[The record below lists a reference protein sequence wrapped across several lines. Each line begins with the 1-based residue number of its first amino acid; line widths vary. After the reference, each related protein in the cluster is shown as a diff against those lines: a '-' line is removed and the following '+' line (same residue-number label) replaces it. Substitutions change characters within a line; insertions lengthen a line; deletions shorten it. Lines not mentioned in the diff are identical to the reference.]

1 MRDFSSIAARF
12 EGAFSDYEI
21 HLSTQMSGYF
31 IITKRGGYSSELIGE
46 EVGELVFK
54 DCTKTSDEIRAY
66 ICEKTD
72 NKQENAPK
80 SSKED
85 LLSFE
90 IKEDKEEI
98 DEKPSAPDFS
108 IEFEETKPAFEI
120 IDENIDESST
130 FGAQDSKASKALAF
144 EIIDENSKGAGDE
157 DLLGEIPVDE
167 SLLDESLLGEIPS
180 ASFEII
186 DDEDAKNGGEN
197 LVDENLA
204 DEILADKNFAA
215 EIPSASFEII
225 DDEYAKNSGENLV
238 DENLADKNF
247 ANESSADENFAD
259 EIQTSQTSQ
268 TNQTNQTSQ
277 SLANDEIIIPAHH
290 DSQKIFFAKNI
301 EIISA
306 KVVEIELIIHGY
318 DESCDSFSFEKIPPD
333 CEYKYSIKI
342 GELRAIFIATMD
354 ANAASEFIS
363 GFSFKTERQVPK
375 NIEIFIN
382 ESIEPVLETTLF
394 A

>member
-66 ICEKTD
+66 ICEKTH

-80 SSKED
+80 SSNED
-85 LLSFE
+85 SLSFE
-90 IKEDKEEI
+90 IKEDKETFEI
-98 DEKPSAPDFS
+98 NEKPSAPAFS

-120 IDENIDESST
+120 IDESST
-130 FGAQDSKASKALAF
+130 FDSKASKALAF
-144 EIIDENSKGAGDE
+144 EIIDENSDGAGGE
-157 DLLGEIPVDE
+157 DLLGENSKDAEDECLVGESPV
-167 SLLDESLLGEIPS
+167 

-186 DDEDAKNGGEN
+186 DDED
-197 LVDENLA
+197 
-204 DEILADKNFAA
+204 
-215 EIPSASFEII
+215 
-225 DDEYAKNSGENLV
+225 AKNSGENLV
-238 DENLADKNF
+238 DENLAD
-247 ANESSADENFAD
+247 ESLAD
-259 EIQTSQTSQ
+259 EI
-268 TNQTNQTSQ
+268 QTSQ

-354 ANAASEFIS
+354 AESASEFIS

-382 ESIEPVLETTLF
+382 ESVEPVLETTLF

>member
-66 ICEKTD
+66 ICEKNPKE
-72 NKQENAPK
+72 NKQENTPK
-80 SSKED
+80 SSNED
-85 LLSFE
+85 SLSFE
-90 IKEDKEEI
+90 IKEDKEAI
-98 DEKPSAPDFS
+98 NEKPSAPAFS
-108 IEFEETKPAFEI
+108 IEFEETEPAFEI
-120 IDENIDESST
+120 IDESSDENSAVES
-130 FGAQDSKASKALAF
+130 QNSKASKALAF
-144 EIIDENSKGAGDE
+144 EIIDENSEGAGGE
-157 DLLGEIPVDE
+157 DLLGENSKDAADE
-167 SLLDESLLGEIPS
+167 CLVSESS
-180 ASFEII
+180 VASFEII
-186 DDEDAKNGGEN
+186 DDEDAKN
-197 LVDENLA
+197 
-204 DEILADKNFAA
+204 
-215 EIPSASFEII
+215 
-225 DDEYAKNSGENLV
+225 SGENLV
-238 DENLADKNF
+238 DKILTD
-247 ANESSADENFAD
+247 ESSAD
-259 EIQTSQTSQ
+259 EIQTSQA
-268 TNQTNQTSQ
+268 SQ
-277 SLANDEIIIPAHH
+277 SLVNDEIIIPAHH
-290 DSQKIFFAKNI
+290 DSQKIFFAKNT

-354 ANAASEFIS
+354 AESASEFIS

-382 ESIEPVLETTLF
+382 ESVEPVLEITLF

>member
-66 ICEKTD
+66 ICEKKPKE

-80 SSKED
+80 SSNED
-85 LLSFE
+85 SLSFE
-90 IKEDKEEI
+90 IKEDKEAI
-98 DEKPSAPDFS
+98 NEKPSAPAFS
-108 IEFEETKPAFEI
+108 IEFEETEPAFEI
-120 IDENIDESST
+120 IDESSA

-144 EIIDENSKGAGDE
+144 EIIDENSDGAGGEDLLGENSKDAGDE
-157 DLLGEIPVDE
+157 DLLGEIP
-167 SLLDESLLGEIPS
+167 LDEDLLGEIPS

-186 DDEDAKNGGEN
+186 DDDDAKNGGEN
-197 LVDENLA
+197 LA
-204 DEILADKNFAA
+204 DEILT
-215 EIPSASFEII
+215 
-225 DDEYAKNSGENLV
+225 
-238 DENLADKNF
+238 DKNF
-247 ANESSADENFAD
+247 ANESLADENFAD

-268 TNQTNQTSQ
+268 ANQANQTSQ
-277 SLANDEIIIPAHH
+277 NLANDEIIIPAHH
-290 DSQKIFFAKNI
+290 DSQKIFFAKNT

-354 ANAASEFIS
+354 AESASEFIS

-382 ESIEPVLETTLF
+382 ESVEPVLETTLF

>member
-66 ICEKTD
+66 ICEKNPKE

-80 SSKED
+80 SSNED
-85 LLSFE
+85 SLSFE
-90 IKEDKEEI
+90 IKEDKEAI
-98 DEKPSAPDFS
+98 NEKPSAPAFS
-108 IEFEETKPAFEI
+108 IEFEETEPAFEI
-120 IDENIDESST
+120 IDENIDESSDDSLA
-130 FGAQDSKASKALAF
+130 FKIQDSKASKALAF
-144 EIIDENSKGAGDE
+144 EIIDENSDGAGGE
-157 DLLGEIPVDE
+157 DLLGENSKDAGDECLVGESPV
-167 SLLDESLLGEIPS
+167 

-186 DDEDAKNGGEN
+186 DDED
-197 LVDENLA
+197 
-204 DEILADKNFAA
+204 
-215 EIPSASFEII
+215 
-225 DDEYAKNSGENLV
+225 AKNSGENLV
-238 DENLADKNF
+238 DENLAD
-247 ANESSADENFAD
+247 ESLAD
-259 EIQTSQTSQ
+259 EI
-268 TNQTNQTSQ
+268 QTSQ

-354 ANAASEFIS
+354 AESASEFIS

-382 ESIEPVLETTLF
+382 ESVEPVLEITLF

>member
-66 ICEKTD
+66 ICEKTH

-80 SSKED
+80 SSNED
-85 LLSFE
+85 SLSFE
-90 IKEDKEEI
+90 IKEDKEAI
-98 DEKPSAPDFS
+98 NEKHSAPAFS
-108 IEFEETKPAFEI
+108 IEVEETKPAFEI
-120 IDENIDESST
+120 IDENIDESSDDSLA
-130 FGAQDSKASKALAF
+130 FKIQDSKASKALAF
-144 EIIDENSKGAGDE
+144 EIIDENSEGAADE
-157 DLLGEIPVDE
+157 CLVGESPV
-167 SLLDESLLGEIPS
+167 

-186 DDEDAKNGGEN
+186 DDED
-197 LVDENLA
+197 V
-204 DEILADKNFAA
+204 
-215 EIPSASFEII
+215 
-225 DDEYAKNSGENLV
+225 KNSGENLV
-238 DENLADKNF
+238 DKILTD
-247 ANESSADENFAD
+247 ESSAD
-259 EIQTSQTSQ
+259 EIQTS
-268 TNQTNQTSQ
+268 QTSQ

-290 DSQKIFFAKNI
+290 DSQKIFFAKNT

-354 ANAASEFIS
+354 ADAASEFIS

-382 ESIEPVLETTLF
+382 ESVEPVLEITLF

>member
-66 ICEKTD
+66 ICEKKPKE

-80 SSKED
+80 SSNED
-85 LLSFE
+85 SLSFE
-90 IKEDKEEI
+90 IKEDKEAI
-98 DEKPSAPDFS
+98 NEKPSAPAFS

-120 IDENIDESST
+120 IDENIDESSDDSLA
-130 FGAQDSKASKALAF
+130 FKIQDSKAGKALAF
-144 EIIDENSKGAGDE
+144 EIIDENSDGAGGE
-157 DLLGEIPVDE
+157 DLLGENSKDAGDE
-167 SLLDESLLGEIPS
+167 CLVGEIPS

-186 DDEDAKNGGEN
+186 DDEDAKN
-197 LVDENLA
+197 
-204 DEILADKNFAA
+204 
-215 EIPSASFEII
+215 
-225 DDEYAKNSGENLV
+225 SGENLV
-238 DENLADKNF
+238 DKILTD
-247 ANESSADENFAD
+247 ESSADE
-259 EIQTSQTSQ
+259 I
-268 TNQTNQTSQ
+268 QTSQ

-382 ESIEPVLETTLF
+382 ESVEPVLETTLF

>member
-66 ICEKTD
+66 ICEKNPKE

-80 SSKED
+80 SSNED
-85 LLSFE
+85 SLSFE
-90 IKEDKEEI
+90 IKEDKEAI
-98 DEKPSAPDFS
+98 NEKPSAPAFS

-120 IDENIDESST
+120 IDENIDESSDDSLA
-130 FGAQDSKASKALAF
+130 FKIQDSKASKALAF
-144 EIIDENSKGAGDE
+144 EIIDENSDGAGSE
-157 DLLGEIPVDE
+157 CLLGENSKDAA
-167 SLLDESLLGEIPS
+167 DESLLGEIPS

-186 DDEDAKNGGEN
+186 DDEDAKNSGEN

-204 DEILADKNFAA
+204 DEI
-215 EIPSASFEII
+215 
-225 DDEYAKNSGENLV
+225 
-238 DENLADKNF
+238 
-247 ANESSADENFAD
+247 
-259 EIQTSQTSQ
+259 QTS
-268 TNQTNQTSQ
+268 QTSQ

-290 DSQKIFFAKNI
+290 DSQKIFFAKDI

-354 ANAASEFIS
+354 AESASEFIS

-382 ESIEPVLETTLF
+382 ESVEPVLEITLF

>member
-72 NKQENAPK
+72 NKQENTPK

-90 IKEDKEEI
+90 IKEAKEAI
-98 DEKPSAPDFS
+98 NEKPSAPAFS

-120 IDENIDESST
+120 IDENIYESSDDSSA
-130 FGAQDSKASKALAF
+130 FESQDSKASKALAF
-144 EIIDENSKGAGDE
+144 EIIDENSKDAEDE
-157 DLLGEIPVDE
+157 DLLGESP
-167 SLLDESLLGEIPS
+167 LDEDLLGEIPS

-186 DDEDAKNGGEN
+186 DDDDAKNGGEN

-204 DEILADKNFAA
+204 DEILADKNFA
-215 EIPSASFEII
+215 
-225 DDEYAKNSGENLV
+225 
-238 DENLADKNF
+238 
-247 ANESSADENFAD
+247 DENFTD
-259 EIQTSQTSQ
+259 EIQASQASQ
-268 TNQTNQTSQ
+268 ASQTSQ
-277 SLANDEIIIPAHH
+277 SLANDEIIIPAHPG
-290 DSQKIFFAKNI
+290 SQKIFFAKNT

-354 ANAASEFIS
+354 AESASEFIS

-382 ESIEPVLETTLF
+382 ESVEPVLETTLF
-394 A
+394 S

>member
-66 ICEKTD
+66 ICEKNPKE
-72 NKQENAPK
+72 NKQENTPK
-80 SSKED
+80 SSNED
-85 LLSFE
+85 SLSFE
-90 IKEDKEEI
+90 IKEDKEAI
-98 DEKPSAPDFS
+98 NEKPSAPAFS
-108 IEFEETKPAFEI
+108 IEFEETEPAFEI
-120 IDENIDESST
+120 IDEITDESLT
-130 FGAQDSKASKALAF
+130 FGSKDSKALAF
-144 EIIDENSKGAGDE
+144 EIIDENSDGAGGE
-157 DLLGEIPVDE
+157 DLLGENSKDAGDECLVGESPV
-167 SLLDESLLGEIPS
+167 

-186 DDEDAKNGGEN
+186 DDEDAKN
-197 LVDENLA
+197 
-204 DEILADKNFAA
+204 
-215 EIPSASFEII
+215 
-225 DDEYAKNSGENLV
+225 SGENLV
-238 DENLADKNF
+238 DENLVD
-247 ANESSADENFAD
+247 ESLAD
-259 EIQTSQTSQ
+259 EIQTS
-268 TNQTNQTSQ
+268 QTSQ

-290 DSQKIFFAKNI
+290 DSQKIFFAKNT

-354 ANAASEFIS
+354 AESASEFIS

-382 ESIEPVLETTLF
+382 ESVEPVLEITLF

>member
-66 ICEKTD
+66 ICEKNPKE
-72 NKQENAPK
+72 NKQENTPK
-80 SSKED
+80 SSNED
-85 LLSFE
+85 SLSFE
-90 IKEDKEEI
+90 IKEDKEAI
-98 DEKPSAPDFS
+98 NEKPSAPAFS

-120 IDENIDESST
+120 IDENIDESSDDSLA
-130 FGAQDSKASKALAF
+130 FKIQNSKASKALAF
-144 EIIDENSKGAGDE
+144 EIIDENSDGAGGECLLGENSKDAGDE
-157 DLLGEIPVDE
+157 CLVGESSVV
-167 SLLDESLLGEIPS
+167 
-180 ASFEII
+180 SFEII
-186 DDEDAKNGGEN
+186 DDEDAKN
-197 LVDENLA
+197 
-204 DEILADKNFAA
+204 
-215 EIPSASFEII
+215 
-225 DDEYAKNSGENLV
+225 SGENLV
-238 DENLADKNF
+238 DESLT
-247 ANESSADENFAD
+247 D
-259 EIQTSQTSQ
+259 EIQTS
-268 TNQTNQTSQ
+268 QTSQ

-290 DSQKIFFAKNI
+290 DSQKIFFAKNT

-354 ANAASEFIS
+354 AESASEFIS

-382 ESIEPVLETTLF
+382 ESVEPVLEITLF

>member
-66 ICEKTD
+66 ICEKTH
-72 NKQENAPK
+72 NKQENTPK

-85 LLSFE
+85 SLSFE
-90 IKEDKEEI
+90 IKEDKEAI
-98 DEKPSAPDFS
+98 NEKHSAPAFS
-108 IEFEETKPAFEI
+108 IEFEETEPAFEI
-120 IDENIDESST
+120 IDKIIDESSA
-130 FGAQDSKASKALAF
+130 FESQNSKASKALAF
-144 EIIDENSKGAGDE
+144 EIIDENSEGAGGE
-157 DLLGEIPVDE
+157 DLLGENSKDTGDE
-167 SLLDESLLGEIPS
+167 CLVGESS
-180 ASFEII
+180 VASFEII
-186 DDEDAKNGGEN
+186 DDEDAKN
-197 LVDENLA
+197 
-204 DEILADKNFAA
+204 
-215 EIPSASFEII
+215 
-225 DDEYAKNSGENLV
+225 SGENLV
-238 DENLADKNF
+238 DESLT
-247 ANESSADENFAD
+247 D

-268 TNQTNQTSQ
+268 
-277 SLANDEIIIPAHH
+277 SLANNEIIIPAHH
-290 DSQKIFFAKNI
+290 DSQKIFFAKNT

-354 ANAASEFIS
+354 AESASEFIS

-382 ESIEPVLETTLF
+382 ESVEPVLEITLF

>member
-80 SSKED
+80 SSNED
-85 LLSFE
+85 LLGFE
-90 IKEDKEEI
+90 IKEAKEAI
-98 DEKPSAPDFS
+98 NEKPSAPDFS

-120 IDENIDESST
+120 IDENIDESSA
-130 FGAQDSKASKALAF
+130 FESQNSKASKALAF
-144 EIIDENSKGAGDE
+144 EIIDENSKDAGDE
-157 DLLGEIPVDE
+157 DLLGESP
-167 SLLDESLLGEIPS
+167 LDESLLGEIPS

-204 DEILADKNFAA
+204 DEILADKNFA
-215 EIPSASFEII
+215 
-225 DDEYAKNSGENLV
+225 
-238 DENLADKNF
+238 
-247 ANESSADENFAD
+247 DENFAD
-259 EIQTSQTSQ
+259 EIQTNQAIQTSQ
-268 TNQTNQTSQ
+268 N
-277 SLANDEIIIPAHH
+277 LANDEIIIPAHH

-382 ESIEPVLETTLF
+382 ESVEPVLETTLF

>member
-85 LLSFE
+85 LLGFE

-98 DEKPSAPDFS
+98 DEKPSAPAFS

-120 IDENIDESST
+120 IDKITDESSA
-130 FGAQDSKASKALAF
+130 FESQDSKASKALAF
-144 EIIDENSKGAGDE
+144 EIIDENSKDAEDE
-157 DLLGEIPVDE
+157 DLLGEIP
-167 SLLDESLLGEIPS
+167 LDEDLLGEIPS

-186 DDEDAKNGGEN
+186 DDEDAKNSGEI
-197 LVDENLA
+197 LT
-204 DEILADKNFAA
+204 DEILTDKNFA
-215 EIPSASFEII
+215 
-225 DDEYAKNSGENLV
+225 DES
-238 DENLADKNF
+238 
-247 ANESSADENFAD
+247 FAD
-259 EIQTSQTSQ
+259 EIQTSQT
-268 TNQTNQTSQ
+268 NQVSQTSQ

-290 DSQKIFFAKNI
+290 DSQKIFFAKDT

-382 ESIEPVLETTLF
+382 ESVEPVLETTLF

>member
-85 LLSFE
+85 SLSFE
-90 IKEDKEEI
+90 IKEDKETFEI
-98 DEKPSAPDFS
+98 NEKPSAPAFS
-108 IEFEETKPAFEI
+108 IEFEETEPAFEI
-120 IDENIDESST
+120 IDENIDESSDDSLA
-130 FGAQDSKASKALAF
+130 FKIQDSKASKALAF
-144 EIIDENSKGAGDE
+144 EIIDENSKDAEDE
-157 DLLGEIPVDE
+157 DLLGEIP
-167 SLLDESLLGEIPS
+167 LDEDLLGEIPS

-186 DDEDAKNGGEN
+186 DDEDAKNSGEN
-197 LVDENLA
+197 LADENLA
-204 DEILADKNFAA
+204 DEILT
-215 EIPSASFEII
+215 
-225 DDEYAKNSGENLV
+225 
-238 DENLADKNF
+238 DKNF
-247 ANESSADENFAD
+247 ANESLADENFAD
-259 EIQTSQTSQ
+259 EIQTRQTSQ
-268 TNQTNQTSQ
+268 ANQANQASQ

-354 ANAASEFIS
+354 AESASEFIS

-382 ESIEPVLETTLF
+382 ESVEPVLETTLF

>member
-80 SSKED
+80 SSNED
-85 LLSFE
+85 LLGFE
-90 IKEDKEEI
+90 IKEDKETFEI
-98 DEKPSAPDFS
+98 NEKSSAPDFS

-120 IDENIDESST
+120 IDKITDESST

-157 DLLGEIPVDE
+157 DLLGEIP
-167 SLLDESLLGEIPS
+167 S

-186 DDEDAKNGGEN
+186 DDEDAKNSGEI
-197 LVDENLA
+197 LT
-204 DEILADKNFAA
+204 DEILTDK
-215 EIPSASFEII
+215 I
-225 DDEYAKNSGENLV
+225 LT
-238 DENLADKNF
+238 DKNF
-247 ANESSADENFAD
+247 ANEILAD
-259 EIQTSQTSQ
+259 EIQTSQTS
-268 TNQTNQTSQ
+268 QTSQ

-290 DSQKIFFAKNI
+290 DSQKIFFAKNT

-382 ESIEPVLETTLF
+382 ESVEPVLETTLF

>member
-66 ICEKTD
+66 ICEKTPKE

-85 LLSFE
+85 LLGFE
-90 IKEDKEEI
+90 IKEDKEAI
-98 DEKPSAPDFS
+98 NEKPSAPDFS

-120 IDENIDESST
+120 IDENIDESSNDSLA
-130 FGAQDSKASKALAF
+130 FKIQDSKAGKALAF

-157 DLLGEIPVDE
+157 DLLGEIP
-167 SLLDESLLGEIPS
+167 LDEDLLGEIPS

-186 DDEDAKNGGEN
+186 DDEDAKN
-197 LVDENLA
+197 
-204 DEILADKNFAA
+204 
-215 EIPSASFEII
+215 
-225 DDEYAKNSGENLV
+225 SGENLV
-238 DENLADKNF
+238 DKILTD
-247 ANESSADENFAD
+247 ESSAD
-259 EIQTSQTSQ
+259 EIQTS
-268 TNQTNQTSQ
+268 QTSQ

-382 ESIEPVLETTLF
+382 ESVEPVLETTLF

>member
-85 LLSFE
+85 LLGFE
-90 IKEDKEEI
+90 IKEAKEAI
-98 DEKPSAPDFS
+98 NEKPSAPDFS

-120 IDENIDESST
+120 IDENIDESSA
-130 FGAQDSKASKALAF
+130 FERQDSKASKALAF

-157 DLLGEIPVDE
+157 DLLGEIP
-167 SLLDESLLGEIPS
+167 LDEDLLGEIPS
-180 ASFEII
+180 ASFE
-186 DDEDAKNGGEN
+186 
-197 LVDENLA
+197 
-204 DEILADKNFAA
+204 
-215 EIPSASFEII
+215 
-225 DDEYAKNSGENLV
+225 NSGENLANEILT
-238 DENLADKNF
+238 DEVLAD
-247 ANESSADENFAD
+247 ESLVDENFAD
-259 EIQTSQTSQ
+259 EIQTS
-268 TNQTNQTSQ
+268 QTNQTSQ

-290 DSQKIFFAKNI
+290 DSQKIFFAKDI

-382 ESIEPVLETTLF
+382 ESVEPVLEITLF

>member
-66 ICEKTD
+66 ICEKTPKEH
-72 NKQENAPK
+72 KQENAPK
-80 SSKED
+80 SSNED
-85 LLSFE
+85 LLGFE
-90 IKEDKEEI
+90 IKEAKEAI
-98 DEKPSAPDFS
+98 NEKPSAPDFS

-120 IDENIDESST
+120 IDKIIDESSA
-130 FGAQDSKASKALAF
+130 FESQDSKASKALAF
-144 EIIDENSKGAGDE
+144 EIIDENSKEVGDE
-157 DLLGEIPVDE
+157 CLVGESP
-167 SLLDESLLGEIPS
+167 LDEDLLGEIPS

-186 DDEDAKNGGEN
+186 DDEDAKN
-197 LVDENLA
+197 
-204 DEILADKNFAA
+204 
-215 EIPSASFEII
+215 
-225 DDEYAKNSGENLV
+225 SGENLV
-238 DENLADKNF
+238 DENLTD
-247 ANESSADENFAD
+247 ESLAD
-259 EIQTSQTSQ
+259 EIQTS
-268 TNQTNQTSQ
+268 QTSQ

-382 ESIEPVLETTLF
+382 ESVEPVLETTLF

>member
-46 EVGELVFK
+46 EGGELVFK
-54 DCTKTSDEIRAY
+54 DCTKTSDETRAY

-72 NKQENAPK
+72 NKQENTLK
-80 SSKED
+80 SSNED
-85 LLSFE
+85 LLGFE
-90 IKEDKEEI
+90 IKEDKETFEI
-98 DEKPSAPDFS
+98 NEKPSAPDFS

-120 IDENIDESST
+120 IDENIDESSNDSSA
-130 FGAQDSKASKALAF
+130 FKIQDSKASKALAF
-144 EIIDENSKGAGDE
+144 EIIDENSKGPEDE
-157 DLLGEIPVDE
+157 DLLGEIP
-167 SLLDESLLGEIPS
+167 LDEDLLGEIPS

-186 DDEDAKNGGEN
+186 DDEDAKNSGKN
-197 LVDENLA
+197 LVDEILADEILTDKNFANESLA
-204 DEILADKNFAA
+204 DEILAD
-215 EIPSASFEII
+215 EIQAS
-225 DDEYAKNSGENLV
+225 
-238 DENLADKNF
+238 
-247 ANESSADENFAD
+247 
-259 EIQTSQTSQ
+259 QTSQTSQ
-268 TNQTNQTSQ
+268 ANQTSQ

-382 ESIEPVLETTLF
+382 ESVEPVLETTLF

>member
-66 ICEKTD
+66 ICEKTH

-80 SSKED
+80 SSNED
-85 LLSFE
+85 LLGFE

-120 IDENIDESST
+120 IDKITNESST
-130 FGAQDSKASKALAF
+130 FDSKASKALAF

-157 DLLGEIPVDE
+157 DLLGEIP
-167 SLLDESLLGEIPS
+167 LDEDLLGEIPS

-186 DDEDAKNGGEN
+186 DDEDAKNSGKN
-197 LVDENLA
+197 LVDESLA
-204 DEILADKNFAA
+204 DEILTDKNFT
-215 EIPSASFEII
+215 
-225 DDEYAKNSGENLV
+225 
-238 DENLADKNF
+238 
-247 ANESSADENFAD
+247 NESLADENFANG
-259 EIQTSQTSQ
+259 IQASQAS
-268 TNQTNQTSQ
+268 QTNQTSQ

-290 DSQKIFFAKNI
+290 DSQKIFFAKDT

-318 DESCDSFSFEKIPPD
+318 DESCDSFSFERIPPD

-382 ESIEPVLETTLF
+382 ESVEPVLETTLF

>member
-66 ICEKTD
+66 ICEKTH

-80 SSKED
+80 SSNED
-85 LLSFE
+85 SLSFE
-90 IKEDKEEI
+90 IKEDKETFEI
-98 DEKPSAPDFS
+98 NEKPSAPAFS
-108 IEFEETKPAFEI
+108 IEFEETEPAFEI
-120 IDENIDESST
+120 IDEITDESSA
-130 FGAQDSKASKALAF
+130 FESQDSKASKALAF
-144 EIIDENSKGAGDE
+144 EIIDENSDSAGGE
-157 DLLGEIPVDE
+157 DLLGENSKDAGDE
-167 SLLDESLLGEIPS
+167 CLVGESS
-180 ASFEII
+180 VATFEII
-186 DDEDAKNGGEN
+186 DDEDAKNSGKN

-204 DEILADKNFAA
+204 DENLAD
-215 EIPSASFEII
+215 
-225 DDEYAKNSGENLV
+225 ENLV
-238 DENLADKNF
+238 DE
-247 ANESSADENFAD
+247 SFAD
-259 EIQTSQTSQ
+259 EIQTS
-268 TNQTNQTSQ
+268 QTSQ
-277 SLANDEIIIPAHH
+277 SLANDEIIIPAHY
-290 DSQKIFFAKNI
+290 DSQKIFFAKNT

-382 ESIEPVLETTLF
+382 ESVEPVLEITLF

>member
-72 NKQENAPK
+72 NKQENTPK
-80 SSKED
+80 SSNED
-85 LLSFE
+85 LLGFE
-90 IKEDKEEI
+90 IKEAKEAI
-98 DEKPSAPDFS
+98 NEKPSAPAFN

-120 IDENIDESST
+120 IDENIDESSDDSSA
-130 FGAQDSKASKALAF
+130 FKIQDSNASKALAF
-144 EIIDENSKGAGDE
+144 EIIDENSKGAEDE
-157 DLLGEIPVDE
+157 D
-167 SLLDESLLGEIPS
+167 LLGEIPS

-186 DDEDAKNGGEN
+186 DDEDAKNSGEN

-204 DEILADKNFAA
+204 DEILT
-215 EIPSASFEII
+215 
-225 DDEYAKNSGENLV
+225 
-238 DENLADKNF
+238 DKNF
-247 ANESSADENFAD
+247 ANESLADENFAD
-259 EIQTSQTSQ
+259 EIQTSQT
-268 TNQTNQTSQ
+268 NQANQTSQ

-290 DSQKIFFAKNI
+290 DSQKIFFAKDT

-382 ESIEPVLETTLF
+382 ESVEPVLETTLF

>member
-80 SSKED
+80 SSNED
-85 LLSFE
+85 LLGFE
-90 IKEDKEEI
+90 IKEDKEAI
-98 DEKPSAPDFS
+98 NEKPSAPAFS

-120 IDENIDESST
+120 IDENIDESSDDSLA
-130 FGAQDSKASKALAF
+130 FKIQDSKAGKALAF
-144 EIIDENSKGAGDE
+144 EIIDENSEGAGGE
-157 DLLGEIPVDE
+157 DLLGENSKDAGDECLVGESPV
-167 SLLDESLLGEIPS
+167 

-186 DDEDAKNGGEN
+186 DDED
-197 LVDENLA
+197 
-204 DEILADKNFAA
+204 
-215 EIPSASFEII
+215 
-225 DDEYAKNSGENLV
+225 AKNSGENLV
-238 DENLADKNF
+238 DENLAD
-247 ANESSADENFAD
+247 ESSADE
-259 EIQTSQTSQ
+259 I
-268 TNQTNQTSQ
+268 QTSQ

-290 DSQKIFFAKNI
+290 DSQKIFFAKNT

-382 ESIEPVLETTLF
+382 ESVEPVLEITLF

>member
-80 SSKED
+80 SSNED
-85 LLSFE
+85 LLGFE
-90 IKEDKEEI
+90 IEEDKEAI
-98 DEKPSAPDFS
+98 NEKPSAPAFS

-120 IDENIDESST
+120 IDENIDESSA
-130 FGAQDSKASKALAF
+130 FESQDSKASKALAF
-144 EIIDENSKGAGDE
+144 EIIDENSKDAGDE
-157 DLLGEIPVDE
+157 CLVGESP
-167 SLLDESLLGEIPS
+167 LDEDLLGEIPS

-204 DEILADKNFAA
+204 DEILADKNFA
-215 EIPSASFEII
+215 
-225 DDEYAKNSGENLV
+225 
-238 DENLADKNF
+238 
-247 ANESSADENFAD
+247 DENFAD
-259 EIQTSQTSQ
+259 EIQTSQT
-268 TNQTNQTSQ
+268 NQANQTSQ

-290 DSQKIFFAKNI
+290 DSQKIFFAKDT

>member
-46 EVGELVFK
+46 EVAELVFK

-72 NKQENAPK
+72 NKQENTPK
-80 SSKED
+80 SSNED
-85 LLSFE
+85 SLSFE
-90 IKEDKEEI
+90 IKEAKEAI
-98 DEKPSAPDFS
+98 NEKPSAPDFS

-144 EIIDENSKGAGDE
+144 EIIDENSKDAGDE
-157 DLLGEIPVDE
+157 D
-167 SLLDESLLGEIPS
+167 LLGEIPS

-186 DDEDAKNGGEN
+186 DDEDAKN
-197 LVDENLA
+197 
-204 DEILADKNFAA
+204 
-215 EIPSASFEII
+215 
-225 DDEYAKNSGENLV
+225 SGENLV
-238 DENLADKNF
+238 DENLVD
-247 ANESSADENFAD
+247 ESLAD
-259 EIQTSQTSQ
+259 EIQTS
-268 TNQTNQTSQ
+268 QTSQ

-290 DSQKIFFAKNI
+290 DSQKIFFAKDI

-382 ESIEPVLETTLF
+382 ESVEPVLEITLF

>member
-66 ICEKTD
+66 ICEKTH

-80 SSKED
+80 SSNED
-85 LLSFE
+85 SLSFE
-90 IKEDKEEI
+90 IKEDKEAI
-98 DEKPSAPDFS
+98 NEKPSAPAFS

-130 FGAQDSKASKALAF
+130 FESQDSKASKALAF
-144 EIIDENSKGAGDE
+144 EIIDENKSKDAGDE
-157 DLLGEIPVDE
+157 CLV
-167 SLLDESLLGEIPS
+167 GEIPS

-186 DDEDAKNGGEN
+186 DDEDAKNSGEN

-204 DEILADKNFAA
+204 DESL
-215 EIPSASFEII
+215 
-225 DDEYAKNSGENLV
+225 
-238 DENLADKNF
+238 
-247 ANESSADENFAD
+247 AD
-259 EIQTSQTSQ
+259 EI
-268 TNQTNQTSQ
+268 QTSQ

-290 DSQKIFFAKNI
+290 DSQKIFFAKDI

-354 ANAASEFIS
+354 AESASEFIS

-382 ESIEPVLETTLF
+382 ESVEPVLEITLF

>member
-85 LLSFE
+85 LLGFE
-90 IKEDKEEI
+90 IKEDKEAI
-98 DEKPSAPDFS
+98 NEKPSAPDFS

-120 IDENIDESST
+120 IDKITDESSA
-130 FGAQDSKASKALAF
+130 FGTQDSKASKALAF
-144 EIIDENSKGAGDE
+144 EIIDENSKGAEDE
-157 DLLGEIPVDE
+157 D
-167 SLLDESLLGEIPS
+167 LLGEIPS

-186 DDEDAKNGGEN
+186 DDEDAKNSGEN

-204 DEILADKNFAA
+204 DEILT
-215 EIPSASFEII
+215 
-225 DDEYAKNSGENLV
+225 
-238 DENLADKNF
+238 DKNF
-247 ANESSADENFAD
+247 ANESLAD

-268 TNQTNQTSQ
+268 TSQ
-277 SLANDEIIIPAHH
+277 NLANDEIIIPAHH
-290 DSQKIFFAKNI
+290 DSQKIFFAKDT

-382 ESIEPVLETTLF
+382 ESVEPVLETTLF

>member
-85 LLSFE
+85 SLSFE
-90 IKEDKEEI
+90 IKEDKEAI
-98 DEKPSAPDFS
+98 NEKPSAPDFS

-120 IDENIDESST
+120 IDESSDENSAVES
-130 FGAQDSKASKALAF
+130 QNSKASKALAF

-157 DLLGEIPVDE
+157 DLLGENSKDTE
-167 SLLDESLLGEIPS
+167 DKSLLGEIPS

-186 DDEDAKNGGEN
+186 DDEDAKN
-197 LVDENLA
+197 
-204 DEILADKNFAA
+204 
-215 EIPSASFEII
+215 
-225 DDEYAKNSGENLV
+225 SGENLV
-238 DENLADKNF
+238 DESLADKSLADKNF
-247 ANESSADENFAD
+247 ANENFAD
-259 EIQTSQTSQ
+259 EIQTSQANQAIQ
-268 TNQTNQTSQ
+268 TNQSPT
-277 SLANDEIIIPAHH
+277 NDEIIIPAHPG
-290 DSQKIFFAKNI
+290 SQKIFFAKNI

-354 ANAASEFIS
+354 ANTASEFIS

-382 ESIEPVLETTLF
+382 ESVEPVLETTLF

>member
-186 DDEDAKNGGEN
+186 DDE
-197 LVDENLA
+197 
-204 DEILADKNFAA
+204 
-215 EIPSASFEII
+215 
-225 DDEYAKNSGENLV
+225 YAKNSGENLV

-268 TNQTNQTSQ
+268 TSQTNQTNQ

-354 ANAASEFIS
+354 VNAASEFIS

-382 ESIEPVLETTLF
+382 ESVEPVLETTLF

>member
-66 ICEKTD
+66 ICEKNPKE

-80 SSKED
+80 SSNED
-85 LLSFE
+85 SLSFE
-90 IKEDKEEI
+90 IKEDKEAI
-98 DEKPSAPDFS
+98 NEKPSAPAFS

-120 IDENIDESST
+120 IDENIDESSDDSLA
-130 FGAQDSKASKALAF
+130 FKIQDSKASKALAF
-144 EIIDENSKGAGDE
+144 EIIDENSDGAGGE
-157 DLLGEIPVDE
+157 DLLGENSKDAGDECLVGESPV
-167 SLLDESLLGEIPS
+167 

-186 DDEDAKNGGEN
+186 DDED
-197 LVDENLA
+197 
-204 DEILADKNFAA
+204 
-215 EIPSASFEII
+215 
-225 DDEYAKNSGENLV
+225 AKNSGENLV
-238 DENLADKNF
+238 DENLAD
-247 ANESSADENFAD
+247 ESLAD
-259 EIQTSQTSQ
+259 EI
-268 TNQTNQTSQ
+268 QTSQ

-290 DSQKIFFAKNI
+290 DSQKIFFAKDI

-354 ANAASEFIS
+354 AESASEFIS

-382 ESIEPVLETTLF
+382 ESVEPVLEITLF

>member
-72 NKQENAPK
+72 NKQENTPK
-80 SSKED
+80 SSNED

-90 IKEDKEEI
+90 IKEDKKAFKI
-98 DEKPSAPDFS
+98 DEKPSAPAFS

-120 IDENIDESST
+120 IDENIDESSDDSSA
-130 FGAQDSKASKALAF
+130 FKIQDSNASKALAF
-144 EIIDENSKGAGDE
+144 EIIDENSKDAGDECLVGESPLDE
-157 DLLGEIPVDE
+157 DLLDK
-167 SLLDESLLGEIPS
+167 SLLGEIPS

-186 DDEDAKNGGEN
+186 DDEDAKNSGEN
-197 LVDENLA
+197 LTDEVLA
-204 DEILADKNFAA
+204 DEILADKNFA
-215 EIPSASFEII
+215 
-225 DDEYAKNSGENLV
+225 DES
-238 DENLADKNF
+238 
-247 ANESSADENFAD
+247 FAD
-259 EIQTSQTSQ
+259 EIQTSQT
-268 TNQTNQTSQ
+268 NQANQ

-290 DSQKIFFAKNI
+290 DSQKIFFAKDT

-382 ESIEPVLETTLF
+382 ESVEPVLETTLF

>member
-66 ICEKTD
+66 ICEKKPKE

-80 SSKED
+80 SSNED
-85 LLSFE
+85 SLSFE
-90 IKEDKEEI
+90 IKEDKEAI
-98 DEKPSAPDFS
+98 NEKPSAPAFS
-108 IEFEETKPAFEI
+108 IEFEETEPAFEI
-120 IDENIDESST
+120 IDENIDESSDDSLA
-130 FGAQDSKASKALAF
+130 FKIQDSKASKALAF
-144 EIIDENSKGAGDE
+144 EIIDENSEGAADE
-157 DLLGEIPVDE
+157 CLVVESPV
-167 SLLDESLLGEIPS
+167 

-186 DDEDAKNGGEN
+186 DDED
-197 LVDENLA
+197 
-204 DEILADKNFAA
+204 
-215 EIPSASFEII
+215 
-225 DDEYAKNSGENLV
+225 AKNSGENLV
-238 DENLADKNF
+238 DENLAD
-247 ANESSADENFAD
+247 ESLAD
-259 EIQTSQTSQ
+259 EIQTS
-268 TNQTNQTSQ
+268 QTSQ

-290 DSQKIFFAKNI
+290 DSQKIFFAKDI

-354 ANAASEFIS
+354 AESASEFIS

-382 ESIEPVLETTLF
+382 ESVEPVLETTLF

>member
-80 SSKED
+80 SSNED
-85 LLSFE
+85 LLGFE
-90 IKEDKEEI
+90 IKEDKEAI
-98 DEKPSAPDFS
+98 NEKPSAPDFS

-120 IDENIDESST
+120 IDKITDESSA
-130 FGAQDSKASKALAF
+130 FENQDSKASKALAF
-144 EIIDENSKGAGDE
+144 EIIDENSKGAEDE
-157 DLLGEIPVDE
+157 D
-167 SLLDESLLGEIPS
+167 LLGEIPS

-186 DDEDAKNGGEN
+186 DDEDAKNSG
-197 LVDENLA
+197 ENLA
-204 DEILADKNFAA
+204 DEILTDKNFA
-215 EIPSASFEII
+215 
-225 DDEYAKNSGENLV
+225 DES
-238 DENLADKNF
+238 
-247 ANESSADENFAD
+247 FAD
-259 EIQTSQTSQ
+259 EIQTSQT
-268 TNQTNQTSQ
+268 NQVSQTSQ

-354 ANAASEFIS
+354 ADAASEFIS

-382 ESIEPVLETTLF
+382 ESVEPVLEITLF

>member
-66 ICEKTD
+66 ICEKIH

-80 SSKED
+80 SSNED
-85 LLSFE
+85 SLSFE
-90 IKEDKEEI
+90 IKEDKEAI
-98 DEKPSAPDFS
+98 NEKPSAPAFS
-108 IEFEETKPAFEI
+108 IEFEETEPAFEI
-120 IDENIDESST
+120 IDENIDESSDENS
-130 FGAQDSKASKALAF
+130 AVESQNSKAGKALAF
-144 EIIDENSKGAGDE
+144 EIIDENSEGAGGE
-157 DLLGEIPVDE
+157 DLLGENSKDAGDECLVGESPV
-167 SLLDESLLGEIPS
+167 

-186 DDEDAKNGGEN
+186 DDED
-197 LVDENLA
+197 
-204 DEILADKNFAA
+204 
-215 EIPSASFEII
+215 
-225 DDEYAKNSGENLV
+225 AKNSGENLV
-238 DENLADKNF
+238 DENLAD
-247 ANESSADENFAD
+247 ESLAD
-259 EIQTSQTSQ
+259 EI
-268 TNQTNQTSQ
+268 QTSQ

-290 DSQKIFFAKNI
+290 DSQKIFFAKNT

-354 ANAASEFIS
+354 ADAASEFIS

-382 ESIEPVLETTLF
+382 ESVEPVLEITLF

>member
-72 NKQENAPK
+72 NKQENALK

-85 LLSFE
+85 LLGFE
-90 IKEDKEEI
+90 IKEDKEAI
-98 DEKPSAPDFS
+98 NEKPSAPAFS

-120 IDENIDESST
+120 IDKITDESSDDSSA
-130 FGAQDSKASKALAF
+130 FKIQDSKDSKALAF
-144 EIIDENSKGAGDE
+144 DIIDENSKGAGDE
-157 DLLGEIPVDE
+157 CLVGESP
-167 SLLDESLLGEIPS
+167 LDEDLLGEIPS

-186 DDEDAKNGGEN
+186 DDDDAEN
-197 LVDENLA
+197 SGENLA
-204 DEILADKNFAA
+204 DEILAD
-215 EIPSASFEII
+215 
-225 DDEYAKNSGENLV
+225 ENL
-238 DENLADKNF
+238 
-247 ANESSADENFAD
+247 AD
-259 EIQTSQTSQ
+259 EIQTS
-268 TNQTNQTSQ
+268 QTNQTSQ

>member
-66 ICEKTD
+66 ICEKTPKE

-80 SSKED
+80 SSNED
-85 LLSFE
+85 LLGFE
-90 IKEDKEEI
+90 IKEDKETFEI
-98 DEKPSAPDFS
+98 NEKPSVPAFN

-120 IDENIDESST
+120 IDENSAVES
-130 FGAQDSKASKALAF
+130 QDSKASKALAF
-144 EIIDENSKGAGDE
+144 EIIDENSKDAGDE
-157 DLLGEIPVDE
+157 DLLGESP
-167 SLLDESLLGEIPS
+167 LDEDLLGEIPS

-186 DDEDAKNGGEN
+186 DDEDTKNSGEI
-197 LVDENLA
+197 LA
-204 DEILADKNFAA
+204 DEILTDK
-215 EIPSASFEII
+215 I
-225 DDEYAKNSGENLV
+225 
-238 DENLADKNF
+238 F
-247 ANESSADENFAD
+247 ANEILTDKNFAD
-259 EIQTSQTSQ
+259 EIQTSQA
-268 TNQTNQTSQ
+268 NQTNQASQ
-277 SLANDEIIIPAHH
+277 NLANDEIIIPAHLG
-290 DSQKIFFAKNI
+290 SQKIFFAKNT

-354 ANAASEFIS
+354 ANVASEFIS

>member
-66 ICEKTD
+66 ICEKNPKE
-72 NKQENAPK
+72 NKQENTPK
-80 SSKED
+80 SSNED
-85 LLSFE
+85 SLSFE
-90 IKEDKEEI
+90 IKEDKEAI
-98 DEKPSAPDFS
+98 NEKPSAPAFS

-120 IDENIDESST
+120 IDENIDESSDDSLA
-130 FGAQDSKASKALAF
+130 FKIQDSKAGKALAF
-144 EIIDENSKGAGDE
+144 EIIDENSDGAGGE
-157 DLLGEIPVDE
+157 DLLGENSKDAGDE
-167 SLLDESLLGEIPS
+167 CLVGEIPS

-186 DDEDAKNGGEN
+186 DDEDAKNSGEN

-204 DEILADKNFAA
+204 DESL
-215 EIPSASFEII
+215 
-225 DDEYAKNSGENLV
+225 
-238 DENLADKNF
+238 
-247 ANESSADENFAD
+247 AD
-259 EIQTSQTSQ
+259 EIQTS
-268 TNQTNQTSQ
+268 QTSQ

-290 DSQKIFFAKNI
+290 DSQKIFFAKDI

-318 DESCDSFSFEKIPPD
+318 DESCDSFSFERIPPD

-382 ESIEPVLETTLF
+382 ESVEPVLETTLF

>member
-66 ICEKTD
+66 ICEKNPKE
-72 NKQENAPK
+72 NKQENTPK
-80 SSKED
+80 SSNED
-85 LLSFE
+85 SLSFE
-90 IKEDKEEI
+90 IKEDKEAI
-98 DEKPSAPDFS
+98 NEKPSAPAFS

-120 IDENIDESST
+120 IDESST
-130 FGAQDSKASKALAF
+130 FDSKASKALAF
-144 EIIDENSKGAGDE
+144 EIIDENSEGAGGE
-157 DLLGEIPVDE
+157 DLLGENSKDAGDE
-167 SLLDESLLGEIPS
+167 CLVGESS
-180 ASFEII
+180 VASFEII
-186 DDEDAKNGGEN
+186 DDEDAKN
-197 LVDENLA
+197 
-204 DEILADKNFAA
+204 
-215 EIPSASFEII
+215 
-225 DDEYAKNSGENLV
+225 SGENLV
-238 DENLADKNF
+238 DENLVD
-247 ANESSADENFAD
+247 ESLAD
-259 EIQTSQTSQ
+259 EIQTS
-268 TNQTNQTSQ
+268 QTSQ

-290 DSQKIFFAKNI
+290 DSQKIFFAKNT

-354 ANAASEFIS
+354 ADAASEFIS

-382 ESIEPVLETTLF
+382 ESVEPVLEITLF

>member
-72 NKQENAPK
+72 NKQENALK

-85 LLSFE
+85 LLGFE
-90 IKEDKEEI
+90 IKEDKETFEI
-98 DEKPSAPDFS
+98 NEKPSAPAFS

-120 IDENIDESST
+120 IDKITDESSDDSSA
-130 FGAQDSKASKALAF
+130 FKIQDSKDSKALAF

-157 DLLGEIPVDE
+157 CLVGESP
-167 SLLDESLLGEIPS
+167 LDEDLLGEIPS

-186 DDEDAKNGGEN
+186 DDDDAEN
-197 LVDENLA
+197 SGENLA
-204 DEILADKNFAA
+204 DEILAD
-215 EIPSASFEII
+215 
-225 DDEYAKNSGENLV
+225 ENL
-238 DENLADKNF
+238 
-247 ANESSADENFAD
+247 AD
-259 EIQTSQTSQ
+259 EIQTS
-268 TNQTNQTSQ
+268 QTNQTSQ

-354 ANAASEFIS
+354 ANAASEFVS

-382 ESIEPVLETTLF
+382 ESVEPVLETTLF